1 MLSIFRGT
9 NHSVVYG
16 YVIHIILSS
25 YQIYV
30 KLIQIIQGILLTA
43 LEEVLVSTI
52 DCKDVAIFS
61 TTASSESS
69 SIWVVTKANF
79 VASSSTFSFV
89 TLVYIL
95 NAKSWYKWQ
104 KSLVVRKKKTANL
117 NWVIL
122 SKKKYLQL
130 FVGQNLLAMNR
141 HQKASTSYVFVGST

>member
-79 VASSSTFSFV
+79 VASSSTFFFV
-89 TLVYIL
+89 TLVYIS

-122 SKKKYLQL
+122 SQKKYLQL